1 MAFTIVKYEEHYKER
16 WDQFVINN
24 SVNGTFLQTWNFL
37 DYHPKGRFKD
47 ASVLVMQG
55 SNIVAVVPACD
66 TEEDGK
72 RCFFSHKGST
82 FGGIVISK
90 EKYDISTMEE
100 LFPCLEEYLRL
111 EGYERAFFKNT
122 SDIFSEKSSDLLDYY
137 FYKNNYDYCNELSF
151 FIDCGKMPEDIIS
164 GWFATRRRGYRIS
177 LKSDLSFKRIE
188 TDEEIADFYEVLC
201 KNLKKFESTPVHTL
215 DELLEF
221 KHSRLAEEVDF
232 YGAYLGDKLVAGT
245 MLFYFGKQVLHT
257 QYLAQDVDYAKFY
270 TMNYLDYEVIRL
282 AREKG
287 FSKFSFGISTEER
300 GKVLNTTLALFKEGF
315 GCDYC
320 LNRSYTKNFG

>member
-164 GWFATRRRGYRIS
+164 GWFATRRRGYRNS